1 MVVIIALV
9 LLGFACCVTI
19 CYTKKNKNKK
29 TMCPNND
36 PENEQLQPV
45 DKGEEDYCDTTC
57 RNIPNPHANGGT
69 DYDTTCTDGCD
80 SIRIHNDPEKEELQP
95 VDKGEEDYC
104 DATCRNIPNPH
115 ANGGTDYDT
124 TCTDGCDSIRIHND
138 PEKED
143 YEQLQPVDKGEEDY
157 CDAMCQNVAYLY
169 ANGGTDYNTTDGCD
183 SIRIPEDFLVWYESA
198 L

>member
-29 TMCPNND
+29 TMCPN
-36 PENEQLQPV
+36 
-45 DKGEEDYCDTTC
+45 
-57 RNIPNPHANGGT
+57 
-69 DYDTTCTDGCD
+69 
-80 SIRIHNDPEKEELQP
+80 NDPEKEELQP